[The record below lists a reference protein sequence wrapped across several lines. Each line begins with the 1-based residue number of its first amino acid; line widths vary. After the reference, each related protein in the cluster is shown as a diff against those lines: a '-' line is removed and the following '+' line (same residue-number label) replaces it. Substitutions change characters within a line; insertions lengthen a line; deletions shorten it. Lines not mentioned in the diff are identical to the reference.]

1 MKKIVLGYDDSDAAK
16 RALERA
22 AELTKA
28 FGAEL
33 IVTSIAPIMTNIGR
47 SAGPVDP
54 TDTPSEHVE
63 ELKHAQTY
71 LERQGV
77 TADYLAGLGHP
88 AETIAELAKEREA
101 DLIVVGRHHHS
112 AIGRL
117 FGQSVSDSVAHR
129 VQLRRSPRLLTLE
142 SRHAV
147 GRPTRSC

>member
-1 MKKIVLGYDDSDAAK
+1 MMKRIVLAYDESDAAK

-47 SAGPVDP
+47 SGGPVDP
-54 TDTPSEHVE
+54 TDPPSQHIE
-63 ELKHAQTY
+63 ELKRAQSY
-71 LERQGV
+71 LEEQGV

-101 DLIVVGRHHHS
+101 DLIVVGHHHS
-112 AIGRL
+112 AISRL
-117 FGQSVSDSVAHR
+117 LGQSVSDSVAHKVR
-129 VQLRRSPRLLTLE
+129 CDVLL
-142 SRHAV
+142 V
-147 GRPTRSC
+147 Y